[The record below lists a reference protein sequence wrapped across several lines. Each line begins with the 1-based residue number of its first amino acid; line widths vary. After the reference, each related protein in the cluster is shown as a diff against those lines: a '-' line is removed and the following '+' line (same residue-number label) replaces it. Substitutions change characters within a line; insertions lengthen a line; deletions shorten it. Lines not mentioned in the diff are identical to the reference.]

1 MMRRLDPGIP
11 ARSCQRV
18 SRDDGDHRPSAVLF
32 STWLAVILLASGAG
46 QITAQSAPAAKD
58 LGSPLLAADSAP
70 NTNMEASAPSL
81 VPWWLALA
89 TVMTAGAVATAIA
102 VARSRSQL
110 VARIHELQASLKTQG
125 AELERVTREERRL
138 TADAA
143 SSTRARNAFLATVS
157 HELRTPMNAILGMNG
172 LLLDTPLNIQQRKLA
187 DAVQTSAEALLTIV
201 HDLLDLSRIEYG
213 KLAIEETDLHL
224 RQVVESAVDLLS
236 GKAHEKGVDLT
247 CLVHREVP
255 THLRGDAGRI
265 RQILLSLIGNAIKF
279 TDRGEV
285 YIEVSL
291 EREAEDSVDV
301 KITVQDTGIGVTPAT
316 LVSLFRSTGENDAS
330 PSRRFAGTGLGL
342 AVSARIVELMGGEI
356 DATSRLGEGSTFWV
370 KLRFPR
376 PSDAPSNDSVALLSG
391 NLTRQRA
398 LIVAELPNLRRVLRH
413 HVESWAMRD
422 CVECSNGS
430 EALAA
435 LRRARADRDPIPLV
449 IVDQIL
455 PDMKASELARPI
467 RSDPQLS
474 ATKLVVLTPLAGRFD
489 ADELRQS
496 GFDAWV
502 TKPLRQSHL
511 LHALLQAIAPHET
524 TPIALGPVEP
534 IRIGPVGED
543 LSGLRVLVAEDNLP
557 NQVFARLLMLRLG
570 FEATLVENGVKAVEA
585 LARQPFDIVL
595 MDCHMPQLDGF
606 EATRMIRGSGAPWAS
621 VPIIAVTADTVA
633 GVREACLSSGM
644 NDYVSKPLKTE
655 ELLRALRGVRGTNVS
670 HPRQAAG

>member
-1 MMRRLDPGIP
+1 MGHHRYPLPG
-11 ARSCQRV
+11 V
-18 SRDDGDHRPSAVLF
+18 VRPSLGSVHAL
-32 STWLAVILLASGAG
+32 TAAAGASSHGR
-46 QITAQSAPAAKD
+46 SDPAANAPTE
-58 LGSPLLAADSAP
+58 GWATSLA
-70 NTNMEASAPSL
+70 
-81 VPWWLALA
+81 PWWLALSTA
-89 TVMTAGAVATAIA
+89 LGAGALAMAIA
-102 VARSRSQL
+102 FARSRRQL
-110 VARIHELQASLKTQG
+110 HARIQELEAAHKTQS
-125 AELERVTREERRL
+125 AELERATREERRL
-138 TADAA
+138 MADAA

-213 KLAIEETDLHL
+213 KLAIDESELHL

-236 GKAHEKGVDLT
+236 GKAHEKGIELT
-247 CLVHREVP
+247 CLVHRDVP

-285 YIEVSL
+285 YVEVSL
-291 EREAEDSVDV
+291 VSEAADAVEV
-301 KITVQDTGIGVTPAT
+301 KIVVQDTGIGVTPAT
-316 LVSLFRSTGENDAS
+316 LVSLFRAGGESDAS

-376 PSDAPSNDSVALLSG
+376 PALAPSNDSVAILSG
-391 NLTRQRA
+391 NLARQRA
-398 LIVAELPNLRRVLRH
+398 LLVAELPNLRRVLRH

-422 CVECSNGS
+422 CVECANGS
-430 EALAA
+430 QALEAL
-435 LRRARADRDPIPLV
+435 RKARADGDSIPLV
-449 IVDQIL
+449 IVDQSL
-455 PDMKASELARPI
+455 SDMKASDLARPI
-467 RSDPQLS
+467 RSDPLLS

-489 ADELRQS
+489 ADELRQA

-585 LARQPFDIVL
+585 LARQPYDVVL

-655 ELLRALRGVRGTNVS
+655 ELLRAIRGVRGTS
-670 HPRQAAG
+670 GTSGTSRHAAAS